1 MPKLYIA
8 CSLVALALYG
18 TAQVRGWSLFGSD
31 ASEFQRLRAERA
43 DAARGV
49 PRGGG
54 IFSGSGHK

>member
-8 CSLVALALYG
+8 CSLIALALYG

-43 DAARGV
+43 EAARGT
-49 PRGGG
+49 RTGGG
-54 IFSGSGHK
+54 IFSGHK

>member
-8 CSLVALALYG
+8 ASLLAIALYG

-43 DAARGV
+43 EAARV
-49 PRGGG
+49 MRSGGG
-54 IFSGSGHK
+54 TFSGHK